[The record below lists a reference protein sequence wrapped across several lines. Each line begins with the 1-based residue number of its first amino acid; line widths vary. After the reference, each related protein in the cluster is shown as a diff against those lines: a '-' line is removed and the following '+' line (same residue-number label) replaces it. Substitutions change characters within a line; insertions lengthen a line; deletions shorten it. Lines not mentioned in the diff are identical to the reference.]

1 MRAAILTAAACV
13 TAGCYNYDPLV
24 TPSPEPGTYVS
35 LSLTDAGSQELARYL
50 GPNVFIVRGRYLQ
63 HGDGGLLVS
72 VASVELKLGNEV
84 SWAGETVALPDSA
97 ISAIEVRQ
105 LARGRSA
112 LLLGAGVAGLVAP
125 AAGLSMTGRGTRAD
139 QHCPPAVKHRQWSGS
154 TLSRLRDSG
163 AGS

>member
-1 MRAAILTAAACV
+1 MRAAILIAAACLLG
-13 TAGCYNYDPLV
+13 GCYNYDPLI
-24 TPSPEPGTYVS
+24 TASPEPGTYVS

-112 LLLGAGVAGLVAP
+112 LLLGAGVAGLVATS
-125 AAGLSMTGRGTRAD
+125 AAFSLTGGGTRPD
-139 QHCPPAVKHRQWSGS
+139 KQGPPPVKQ
-154 TLSRLRDSG
+154 
-163 AGS
+163 